1 MLPDGALA
9 RINKN
14 SYEVPPIFKLMAKEG
29 DVDEHVMYNTYN
41 MGIGMMLAVNSADAD
56 KVVAAAKSAGDDALI
71 IGDIVK
77 GEKGVILC

>member
-1 MLPDGALA
+1 
-9 RINKN
+9 
-14 SYEVPPIFKLMAKEG
+14 MAKEG